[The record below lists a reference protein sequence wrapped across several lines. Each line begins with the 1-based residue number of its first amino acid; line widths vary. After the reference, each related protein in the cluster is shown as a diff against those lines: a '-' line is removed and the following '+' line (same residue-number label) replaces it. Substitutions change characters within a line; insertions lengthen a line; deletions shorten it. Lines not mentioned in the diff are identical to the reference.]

1 MLTEIGKRT
10 ADLGIPLSY
19 HNHMNSIGERPEEVK
34 WVLEATD
41 PKYARLELDIAHYQQ
56 GGGDPVKAI
65 HEYKDRHLFLHIK
78 DVEPQQPVP
87 GATGEQAQNYRF
99 VELGRGKVD
108 LPGVF
113 KALADIRFSGWVV
126 VELDRVPDDARTPK
140 ESAEICKKYLEGL
153 GFTI

>member
-1 MLTEIGKRT
+1 
-10 ADLGIPLSY
+10 
-19 HNHMNSIGERPEEVK
+19 MNSIGERPEEVR
-34 WVLEATD
+34 WVLDAAD
-41 PKYARLELDIAHYQQ
+41 PRYVRLELDIAHYQQ

-65 HEYKDRHLFLHIK
+65 HEYRDRHLFLHIK
-78 DVEPQQPVP
+78 DVEPRQPAP
-87 GATGEQAQNYRF
+87 GATGEQARNYRF

-108 LPGVF
+108 LKGVF
-113 KALADIRFSGWVV
+113 KALADIRFKGWAV